1 MTKMDMIWVAVAN
14 ALHQNVKLSII
25 KSDIDELV
33 YDLFQTKI
41 TSVMINIH
49 LASSADR
56 QADNNNPQRGGSRNR
71 YLFKENNGNFRLYK
85 KADGIHDGWDK
96 TGPCCPS
103 IDNLLSEYRYLVT
116 WYENEYYMT

>member
-1 MTKMDMIWVAVAN
+1 MTKMDMIWVVVAN

-41 TSVMINIH
+41 TPVMINIH
-49 LASSADR
+49 LVSSADR

-96 TGPCCPS
+96 TGPCCRLS
-103 IDNLLSEYRYLVT
+103 TICYLNIDIL
-116 WYENEYYMT
+116 